1 MTPFRAAREALGWTI
16 AEAAQALELSWR
28 YVKRLDEGE
37 RDAQTVCPHTLTLMQ
52 TWAADWFPAEHRPQ
66 PRRKDAA

>member
-16 AEAAQALELSWR
+16 AKTAQALDLSWR

-37 RDAQTVCPHTLTLMQ
+37 RETPPHTLALMQ

-66 PRRKDAA
+66 PGRKDAA